1 MRNPKKDWRTD
12 SIVAAGV
19 ALTALFAF
27 LPAMLAQAPRPIPR
41 TPEGKPNFSG
51 LWVAGGDGAAN
62 PGGRRP
68 TRAQLARELPL
79 TPWGRERVEY
89 IISGDGEFGG
99 ETGAP
104 EDPRFHQLCG
114 AAQSPAALGPPIEI
128 SQNPRRLM
136 LVYLGNVT
144 RAWIRQFWVGRE
156 HPKDLTDYNPSWM
169 GHSVAKWDGDTLVV
183 DTVGMKGGTLI
194 ERNLAAPQS
203 EQFHLVERWQLVDST
218 TLRVDR
224 TFDDPKAYT
233 RSWGNRKT
241 YKLRTDWDEIAEDWE
256 ILENHTVCVG
266 GTYPPED
273 DPWFENYDQIKVLPN
288 APK

>member
-1 MRNPKKDWRTD
+1 MRHLSRHLMMR
-12 SIVAAGV
+12 SIFAAV
-19 ALTALFAF
+19 VTLFAF
-27 LPAMLAQAPRPIPR
+27 SPAMLAQAPRQIQR

-51 LWVAGGDGAAN
+51 LWEAGGDAAAPNPAGAARV
-62 PGGRRP
+62 RRP

-89 IISGDGEFGG
+89 TVRGDGEYGG

-114 AAQSPAALGPPIEI
+114 GPASPAALAAPIEI
-128 SQNPRRLM
+128 SQNPRRLF

-144 RAWIRQFWVGRE
+144 RAWIRQIWIGRE

-194 ERNLAAPQS
+194 ERNWAAPQS
-203 EQFHLVERWQLVDST
+203 EQLHMVERYQLADSG
-218 TLRVDR
+218 TLRVER
-224 TFDDPKAYT
+224 TFNDPKAYT
-233 RSWGNRKT
+233 RPWGNRKV
-241 YKLRTDWDEIAEDWE
+241 YKLRTNWDEMAEDWE
-256 ILENHTVCVG
+256 VLENHTVCEG
-266 GTYPPED
+266 GTYPSED
-273 DPWFENYDQIKVLPN
+273 DPWFEKTN
-288 APK
+288 AQTR

>member
-1 MRNPKKDWRTD
+1 
-12 SIVAAGV
+12 
-19 ALTALFAF
+19 
-27 LPAMLAQAPRPIPR
+27 
-41 TPEGKPNFSG
+41 
-51 LWVAGGDGAAN
+51 
-62 PGGRRP
+62 
-68 TRAQLARELPL
+68 
-79 TPWGRERVEY
+79 
-89 IISGDGEFGG
+89 
-99 ETGAP
+99 
-104 EDPRFHQLCG
+104 
-114 AAQSPAALGPPIEI
+114 
-128 SQNPRRLM
+128 
-136 LVYLGNVT
+136 
-144 RAWIRQFWVGRE
+144 
-156 HPKDLTDYNPSWM
+156 
-169 GHSVAKWDGDTLVV
+169 
-183 DTVGMKGGTLI
+183 MKGGTLI

>member
-1 MRNPKKDWRTD
+1 MRNAKTD
-12 SIVAAGV
+12 SIVAALV
-19 ALTALFAF
+19 ALAALFAF
-27 LPAMLAQAPRPIPR
+27 SPAMLAQAPRQIPR

-51 LWVAGGDGAAN
+51 LWEAGSDGAAN
-62 PGGRRP
+62 PGRRRP

-79 TPWGRERVEY
+79 TPWGREQVEY
-89 IISGDGEFGG
+89 TIKGDGEYGG

-114 AAQSPAALGPPIEI
+114 GPSSPAALAAPIEI
-128 SQNPRRLM
+128 SQNPRRLF

-144 RAWIRQFWVGRE
+144 RTWARQIWIGRE

-203 EQFHLVERWQLVDST
+203 EQLHMVERYQLADSG
-218 TLRVDR
+218 TLRVER
-224 TFDDPKAYT
+224 TFNDPKAYT
-233 RSWGNRKT
+233 RPWGNSKV
-241 YKLRTDWDEIAEDWE
+241 YKLRTNWDEIAEDWE
-256 ILENHTVCVG
+256 VLENHTVCQG
-266 GTYPPED
+266 GTYPSED
-273 DPWFENYDQIKVLPN
+273 DPWFEKTN
-288 APK
+288 AQTR